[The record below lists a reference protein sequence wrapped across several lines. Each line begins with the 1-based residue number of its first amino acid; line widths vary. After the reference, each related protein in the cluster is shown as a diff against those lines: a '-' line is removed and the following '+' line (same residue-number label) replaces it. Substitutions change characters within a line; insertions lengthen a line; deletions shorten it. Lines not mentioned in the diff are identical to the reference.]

1 MDKYETILNDI
12 NKSLWDEVKFPMG
25 NIIEESKLNF
35 IFYIKF
41 FFKKIVE
48 KMNKD
53 LAKIIPSHNRPVTAG
68 NKKES
73 IKRVSTPKEKIK
85 IEKNNDKENP
95 NLSKTLSKKENK
107 NDLKISEIKSAK

>member
-1 MDKYETILNDI
+1 
-12 NKSLWDEVKFPMG
+12 
-25 NIIEESKLNF
+25 
-35 IFYIKF
+35 
-41 FFKKIVE
+41 
-48 KMNKD
+48 MNKD

-107 NDLKISEIKSAK
+107 NDLKISEIKSAKKSGVNKEDIEKAKKEKEEK

>member
-1 MDKYETILNDI
+1 
-12 NKSLWDEVKFPMG
+12 
-25 NIIEESKLNF
+25 
-35 IFYIKF
+35 
-41 FFKKIVE
+41 
-48 KMNKD
+48 MNKD

-107 NDLKISEIKSAK
+107 NDLKISEIKQPTQTDYEQQAIIRHAFSN

>member
-1 MDKYETILNDI
+1 
-12 NKSLWDEVKFPMG
+12 
-25 NIIEESKLNF
+25 
-35 IFYIKF
+35 
-41 FFKKIVE
+41 
-48 KMNKD
+48 MNKD

-107 NDLKISEIKSAK
+107 NDLKISEIKSRKSQKRKGRKIKRRKSQKRERKKRKRRKNQRRKS